1 MNHATSP
8 ETQELD
14 AARREFYERLD
25 RHDVAPLWAAMAR
38 LVTAEPRPEYVPA
51 SWDYARMRALLM
63 EAGGLITARE
73 AERRVLVLENPNLRG
88 ISQITQSLYAGLQ
101 LIMPG
106 EIAPS
111 HRHAAAA
118 LRLVIEGRGAYTA
131 VDGERIT
138 MHPGDFIITP
148 SWTFHDHGNPGDEPV
163 IWLDGLDV
171 PIVNMFTT
179 SFFESYPQETQAIDR
194 PEGDAAARYGAA
206 LLPLEY
212 TPSSLSSPLFVYP
225 YSRSREVLDRLYR
238 NGPLDAHHGIKLQY
252 TNPAT
257 GGSPMPTI
265 AAYTQFLPSGFK
277 SEPYRSTDGTVYC
290 VVEGRGSSRIGDQTI
305 PWGPHDVFVVPSW
318 SKVQHEPAEDSV
330 LFSFSDRPAQKALG
344 LWRESRD

>member
-1 MNHATSP
+1 MSNATSP
-8 ETQELD
+8 GTQEHD
-14 AARREFYERLD
+14 AVRQEFYQRLD
-25 RHDVAPLWAAMAR
+25 QNGVAPLWAAMAR
-38 LVTAEPRPEYVPA
+38 LVTPQPRAQYAPA
-51 SWDYARMRALLM
+51 SWKYAQMRALLM

-73 AERRVLVLENPNLRG
+73 AERRVLVLENPSLRG

-118 LRLVIEGRGAYTA
+118 LRLVIEGQGAYTA

-148 SWTFHDHGNPGDEPV
+148 SWTFHDHGNPGSEPV

-171 PIVNMFTT
+171 PIVNMFTA
-179 SFFESYPQETQAIDR
+179 SFAESYPQETQAIVR
-194 PEGDAAARYGAA
+194 PEGDAAARYGAT
-206 LLPLEY
+206 LLPLDY
-212 TPSSLSSPLFVYP
+212 TPQGSSSPLFVYP
-225 YSRSREVLDRLYR
+225 YSRSREALDQLYR

-252 TNPAT
+252 ANPAT
-257 GGSPMPTI
+257 GGAPMPTM
-265 AAYTQFLPSGFK
+265 AAFTQLLPAGFE
-277 SEPYRSTDGTVYC
+277 SAAYRSTDGTVYC
-290 VVEGRGSSRIGDQTI
+290 VVEGRGRSRIGEQTI
-305 PWGPHDVFVVPSW
+305 EWGQHDVFVAPSW
-318 SKVQHEPAEDSV
+318 CEVQHQSDEDSV

-344 LWRESRD
+344 LWRESRG

>member
-1 MNHATSP
+1 MSHPTSP
-8 ETQELD
+8 EIQVQESV
-14 AARREFYERLD
+14 RREFYQRLD
-25 RHDVAPLWAAMAR
+25 SYSAAPLWTALAT
-38 LVTAEPRPEYVPA
+38 LVTSEPRPDYVPA
-51 SWDYARMRALLM
+51 CWNYAQMRALLM
-63 EAGGLITARE
+63 ESGDLITASE

-88 ISQITQSLYAGLQ
+88 LSQITQSLYAGLQ
-101 LIMPG
+101 LILPG

-118 LRLVIEGRGAYTA
+118 LRLVIEGNGGYTA

-148 SWTFHDHGNPGDEPV
+148 SWTFHDHGNLGSEPV

-179 SFFESYPQETQAIDR
+179 SFFEGYPQETQAIVR
-194 PEGDAAARYGAA
+194 PEGDAAARFGAT

-212 TPSSLSSPLFVYP
+212 TPQSASSPLFVYP
-225 YSRSREVLDRLYR
+225 YSRSREALDQLYR

-252 TNPAT
+252 ANPAT
-257 GGSPMPTI
+257 GGSPMPTM
-265 AAYTQFLPSGFK
+265 AAFTQFLPAGFK
-277 SEPYRSTDGTVYC
+277 SENYQSTDGTIYC
-290 VVEGRGSSRIGDQTI
+290 VVEGRGCSRIGEETVE
-305 PWGPHDVFVVPSW
+305 WGPHDVFVVPAWAS
-318 SKVQHEPAEDSV
+318 VQHQPSEDSV

-344 LWRESRD
+344 LWREKRG

>member
-194 PEGDAAARYGAA
+194 PEGDAEARYGAA

-290 VVEGRGSSRIGDQTI
+290 VVEGRGGSRIGDQTI
-305 PWGPHDVFVVPSW
+305 PWGPHDVFVAPSW

-344 LWRESRD
+344 LWRESRG